1 MRHRFFRFGI
11 WSLIL
16 AGTALGSGL
25 VLSPSKARAAQL
37 PALALPSEASEV
49 TQIRIYRRGRTP
61 IYPYYYNPGRPGGYS
76 FYFGFV
82 PYTKGNVEN
91 EAIQRWQ
98 QPQNI
103 EWPPRVNGGPRPG
116 RGPKAWD

>member
-16 AGTALGSGL
+16 GGTALGSGV
-25 VLSPSKARAAQL
+25 VLSPSKAPAAQL

-116 RGPKAWD
+116 WGPKAWD